1 MCGGGLL
8 LAARQAG
15 RTRDAVRHENTAGKG
30 EQHGEREERREAA
43 HRGPQTE
50 GSEFVR
56 ASEHGGGRVGSMC
69 AAVRVHARRIA
80 NRERTESER
89 RAVARSCGL
98 GVQGPFSQER
108 TTVRGPL
115 RSMLRALDCGSVDME
130 DVRGEFSE
138 APGISEGLPALPA
151 TVTELR
157 CGSPKRP
164 KLVGT
169 AQYYVAVQLR
179 QHAIRSGRPDA
190 LRPDAGPLRRR

>member
-80 NRERTESER
+80 NRERTDESDTRGRE
-89 RAVARSCGL
+89 VLRSGC
-98 GVQGPFSQER
+98 S
-108 TTVRGPL
+108 GPL
-115 RSMLRALDCGSVDME
+115 QSGANDGTRTSQVDAQVPGLRPCGSVE
-130 DVRGEFSE
+130 DVRGEFS
-138 APGISEGLPALPA
+138 GA
-151 TVTELR
+151 TL
-157 CGSPKRP
+157 
-164 KLVGT
+164 
-169 AQYYVAVQLR
+169 
-179 QHAIRSGRPDA
+179 RSGLAAENMGVKNTKGPCRS
-190 LRPDAGPLRRR
+190 AGGASL

>member
-80 NRERTESER
+80 NRERTDESDT
-89 RAVARSCGL
+89 VATGLVLRSASGCSGPLQSGANDGTRTSQVDAQVPGL
-98 GVQGPFSQER
+98 R
-108 TTVRGPL
+108 VRGGRQRRIL
-115 RSMLRALDCGSVDME
+115 RGSKGSGTA
-130 DVRGEFSE
+130 RGY
-138 APGISEGLPALPA
+138 LPCLPQSQ
-151 TVTELR
+151 ELR

-164 KLVGT
+164 HGSWSAPHGKLCRRP
-169 AQYYVAVQLR
+169 APAARHSQ
-179 QHAIRSGRPDA
+179 RSS
-190 LRPDAGPLRRR
+190 